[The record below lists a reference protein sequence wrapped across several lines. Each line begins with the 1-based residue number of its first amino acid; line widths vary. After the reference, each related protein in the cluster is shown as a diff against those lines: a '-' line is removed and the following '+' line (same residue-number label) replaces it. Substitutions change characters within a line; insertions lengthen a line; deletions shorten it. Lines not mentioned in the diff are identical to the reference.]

1 MLFMNKMINNSGTGR
16 RITRREFIK
25 TLAACS
31 TAIAGGFLFNYIAK
45 TKETETSVFISAI
58 NNYDKDI
65 TDDLLR
71 GFSELSVT
79 STFIRGKK
87 VLLKPNLVEPSSHA
101 PHINTHPN
109 VIRAAVEAFRTLGAA
124 YVVVAEGAGHRRD
137 GLMVLEESG
146 LADVLYKEKIPFF
159 DLNNSDV
166 VKVPNRGSK
175 SKLRELFLPRE
186 IVDADVIVSMAK
198 MKTHHWVGATLSM
211 KNLFGIMPGCVYGW
225 PKNVLHW
232 AGIHETIYDINA
244 TVRPHFAI
252 IDGIVGMEGDGPI
265 MGEPVNSNV
274 IIMGK
279 DTTAVDAT
287 SARVMGINPQKIGYL
302 KMASG
307 KIGTIGESRIH
318 QVGEPIKYVSKIFKL
333 DQNIP
338 AHKNLRL

>member
-1 MLFMNKMINNSGTGR
+1 MDNSENR
-16 RITRREFIK
+16 SEFSSKVTRRKFIK
-25 TLAACS
+25 TMAV
-31 TAIAGGFLFNYIAK
+31 GGVVLSGGYLLSRLSRH
-45 TKETETSVFISAI
+45 KETETSTFISTV
-58 NNYDKDI
+58 NSYDKDI
-65 TDDLLR
+65 SDILLN
-71 GFSELSVT
+71 GFSELGVT
-79 STFIRGKK
+79 SNLLKGKN
-87 VLLKPNLVEPSSHA
+87 VLLKPNLVEPSVHA

-109 VIRAAVEAFRTLGAA
+109 VIRAAAYAIRTLGAA
-124 YVVVAEGAGHRRD
+124 SVIVAEGAGHRRD

-146 LADVLYKEKIPFF
+146 LAEVLYEDQITFV

-166 VKVPNRGSK
+166 VKIKNTGGK
-175 SKLRELFLPRE
+175 SKLNELFLPRE
-186 IVDADVIVSMAK
+186 IIEADVIVSMAK

-244 TVRPHFAI
+244 TVRPHFSI

-274 IIMGK
+274 IIMGR
-279 DTTAVDAT
+279 DPAAVDAT

-302 KMASG
+302 WMASG
-307 KIGTIGESRIH
+307 KIGTIGEPRIH
-318 QVGEPIKYVSKIFKL
+318 QVGEPIKYVRKIFKL
-333 DQNIP
+333 DENIP

>member
-1 MLFMNKMINNSGTGR
+1 MDKKIKTSDTGR
-16 RITRREFIK
+16 RITRRDFIK
-25 TLAACS
+25 TLAVGG
-31 TAIAGGFLFNYIAK
+31 TAIAGGSIFNRIVK
-45 TKETETSVFISAI
+45 IKETETSTFISAI
-58 NNYDKDI
+58 SSYDKDI
-65 TDDLLR
+65 RGDILR
-71 GFSELSVT
+71 GLSELGVT
-79 STFIRGKK
+79 STLISGKN
-87 VLLKPNLVEPSSHA
+87 VLLKPNLVEPSLHA

-109 VIRAAVEAFRTLGAA
+109 VIRAAVDAFRALGAA

-137 GLMVLEESG
+137 GLIVLEESG
-146 LADVLYKEKIPFF
+146 LADVLYKEKIPFV

-166 VKVPNRGSK
+166 GKVPNRGCE

-186 IVDADVIVSMAK
+186 IIEADVIVSMAK
-198 MKTHHWVGATLSM
+198 MKTHHWVGATLTM

-274 IIMGK
+274 IIMGRNPA
-279 DTTAVDAT
+279 AVDAT
-287 SARVMGINPQKIGYL
+287 SARIMGINPQKIGYL
-302 KMASG
+302 RMASG
-307 KIGTIGESRIH
+307 NIGTIGESLIH